1 MRAVADAA
9 IRAQREISR
18 RLAEGA
24 LHDCTRGWGGR
35 PHPYLATR
43 AQASWM
49 ACYAPKKGQG
59 CYMQRVA
66 PLAPVLRLTSLPYEF
81 LLHWHSQSASREKLW
96 KRLSNQSRRG

>member
-66 PLAPVLRLTSLPYEF
+66 PLAPVPLRLTYPMSSYFTGIPRAPVER
-81 LLHWHSQSASREKLW
+81 SCGRS
-96 KRLSNQSRRG
+96 